1 MNPMGNGTQSVTE
14 RQSAL
19 NSANRDNPVLGD
31 PGIRTANQPVSIPGL
46 SKDLQGP
53 DRLVRRNFTISR
65 NQFSLPNPGMAS
77 TNGSIQQ

>member
-19 NSANRDNPVLGD
+19 NSANRGNPVLGD
-31 PGIRTANQPVSIPGL
+31 SGIRTANQPVSIPGL